1 MYIKEQLV
9 LIKVICQWVRA
20 NCICTGITK
29 CIQRYPQLVQGQD
42 QHLSK
47 LKVFRLLQV
56 NMSIYVYMY
65 ERTHTQSL
73 LETIVNMQSTNT
85 GQLGAVQR
93 RFRNIQVPLLK
104 SAPAS
109 FIDSIVHLAGELI
122 VATYDVPQPRLR

>member
-1 MYIKEQLV
+1 
-9 LIKVICQWVRA
+9 
-20 NCICTGITK
+20 
-29 CIQRYPQLVQGQD
+29 
-42 QHLSK
+42 
-47 LKVFRLLQV
+47 
-56 NMSIYVYMY
+56 MSIYVYMY